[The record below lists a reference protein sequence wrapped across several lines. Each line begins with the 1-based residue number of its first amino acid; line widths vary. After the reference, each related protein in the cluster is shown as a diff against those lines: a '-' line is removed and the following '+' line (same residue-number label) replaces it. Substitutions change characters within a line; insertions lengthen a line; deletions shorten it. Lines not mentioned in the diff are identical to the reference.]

1 MCLGKEDKM
10 GKERENSIKCPICD
24 KGTLGPRQG
33 EFVTEVKCGTA
44 KKELRIG
51 NISWDECDACGEKI
65 FDDNAMKQISDARY
79 EAVGLLTPSELK
91 EIRRKLGYTQEQ
103 MATFLGIGN
112 KTYCRWE
119 NGTSIQTKSMDTL
132 IRCATRDKLSEL
144 QRKERVKQAVDYLA
158 RLRERRLHR
167 PEETEMRFAAHSK
180 DASSSEITKLGS
192 KLFERKDK

>member
-10 GKERENSIKCPICD
+10 GKGRENLIRCPICD
-24 KGTLGPRQG
+24 KGTLVSRQG

-44 KKELRIG
+44 KKELRVG

-65 FDDNAMKQISDARY
+65 FDDVAMRQISDARY
-79 EAVGLLTPSELK
+79 EAIGLLTPSELK
-91 EIRRKLGYTQEQ
+91 EIRKKLGYTQEQ
-103 MATFLGIGN
+103 VAAFLGIGN

-144 QRKERVKQAVDYLA
+144 QKGERVRQAVDYLA
-158 RLRERRLHR
+158 RLKEKRLDGL
-167 PEETEMRFAAHSK
+167 EETEMRFAAHSK
-180 DASSSEITKLGS
+180 DASSSEIKKLGL
-192 KLFERKDK
+192 KLFGRKDK